1 MAPSTRR
8 GNETTA
14 ADSSRYEAVADLAQR
29 ALADDDLDTILQE
42 TTGAVATVIDARSL
56 AVLERLPG
64 GSRAT
69 IRSHVGRHPA
79 GGEAG
84 TVPATSES
92 WMGTVLERGAV
103 TVDDHRTSD
112 VDPPTEREPGS
123 SVGIRIDADGE
134 PWGVLEAHATNPG
147 AFGDGDVAFLERIAD
162 VLETALEVDS
172 GRRRP
177 NADSRTE
184 DGRVLRAIET
194 AREGI
199 GVLESGGEFA
209 YVNEAYAELYGYEP
223 AAMCGMHWEEVHPP
237 GMIRRIYR
245 KVFPQLSTTG
255 VWAGQTV
262 GLQSDG
268 TRFLKEHS
276 LSSTADGGMVSIVRD
291 VVERRRLE
299 SEFEEI
305 YSRITDAVIGLDV
318 DWTFTHVNDRAAEL
332 IGLEDRELLGRSFW
346 TVFPDVDETF
356 EAECRTAMEGQEPTS
371 FEEYVP
377 ALESWLEVSVYPSE
391 TGLSIYL
398 RDITDRKTAERELR
412 ESNWALRQL
421 YEITADPE
429 RSFEEKV
436 TELLELGR
444 ERLGLEVGFVA
455 SVDTE
460 AGQFDVVHATANDRV
475 RPGKTAPLSETY
487 CRQTIET
494 MEPFVLTDA
503 PAEGWADDR
512 AYRRWGFDTY
522 VGCEIPAGDGTRT
535 VCFAD
540 DDARS
545 EPLTPAERGFV
556 ELAAQWLSYELER
569 RHHQTELE
577 ELVGELE
584 ASNER
589 LEQFAYAA
597 SHDLQ
602 EPLRMVTSYLR
613 LIEDRYGDE
622 LDADG
627 EEFLEYAVDGADR
640 MREMIEG
647 LLEYSRV
654 DTRGDSFETVDLECV
669 LEAVRSDIRVQIAES
684 DAEITASP
692 LPRVRGDSGQL
703 RQLFQN
709 LLSNAIKY
717 SGDGPPRID
726 VSAERSRADGYWR
739 VAVRD
744 EGVGIDPEESERIFD
759 VFQRLHGHDEP
770 GAGIGLALCQ
780 RIVERHGGE
789 IRVDSEPGEGS
800 TFTVTLPPAGNA
812 TAES

>member
-14 ADSSRYEAVADLAQR
+14 AGSSRYEAVADLAQR
-29 ALADDDLDTILQE
+29 ALADDDLETILQA
-42 TTGAVATVIDARSL
+42 TTSAVATVIDARSL

-69 IRSHVGRHPA
+69 IRSHVGRHPT

-84 TVPATSES
+84 TVPATAES
-92 WMGTVLERGAV
+92 WVGTVLDRGAV
-103 TVDDHRTSD
+103 IVDDHRTSD
-112 VDPPTEREPGS
+112 VDPPAEGEPRS
-123 SVGIRIDADGE
+123 SVGVRIDADGE
-134 PWGVLEAHATNPG
+134 PWGVLEAHATDTG
-147 AFGDGDVAFLERIAD
+147 AFAEADVAFLERVAD
-162 VLETALEVDS
+162 VLEPALD
-172 GRRRP
+172 
-177 NADSRTE
+177 ADRSRTRSDAAPSHRE
-184 DGRVLRAIET
+184 GVDRVLRAIET

-199 GVLESGGEFA
+199 AVLEPGGEFA

-223 AAMCGMHWEEVHPP
+223 ATMRGMHWEEVHPS
-237 GMIRRIYR
+237 GMVRRIYR
-245 KVFPQLSTTG
+245 EVFPQLSTTG
-255 VWAGQTV
+255 AWSGRTI
-262 GLQSDG
+262 GLRSDG

-276 LSSTADGGMVSIVRD
+276 LSSTADGGMVCIVRD

-305 YSRITDAVIGLDV
+305 YSRITDAVIGLGV

-332 IGLEDRELLGRSFW
+332 IGLEDRELRGRSFW
-346 TVFPDVDETF
+346 TVFADVDETF
-356 EAECRTAMEGQEPTS
+356 ETELRTAMESQEPTA

-377 ALESWLEVSVYPSE
+377 VLESWLEVSVYPSE

-398 RDITDRKTAERELR
+398 RDITDRKTVEGELR

-455 SVDTE
+455 SVDPE
-460 AGQFDVVHATANDRV
+460 ADQFEIVHATADDRV

-503 PAEGWADDR
+503 PDEGWADER

-522 VGCEIPAGDGTRT
+522 VGCEIPGGDGTRT

-577 ELVGELE
+577 ELVDELE

-602 EPLRMVTSYLR
+602 EPLRMITSYLR

-627 EEFLEYAVDGADR
+627 EEFLEYAVDGAER

-717 SGDGPPRID
+717 SGDEPPRID
-726 VSAERSRADGYWR
+726 VSADRSRVDGYWR
-739 VAVRD
+739 IAVRD
-744 EGVGIDPEESERIFD
+744 DGVGIDPEESERIFD

-789 IRVDSEPGEGS
+789 IQVDSEPGEGA
-800 TFTVTLPPAGNA
+800 TFTVTLPPASVPA
-812 TAES
+812 A

>member
-1 MAPSTRR
+1 MAPTTRR
-8 GNETTA
+8 GNESTA

-29 ALADDDLDTILQE
+29 ALADDDLETILRE
-42 TTGAVATVIDARSL
+42 TTSAVATVIDARSL

-69 IRSHVGRHPA
+69 IRGHVGRHPA

-84 TVPATSES
+84 TVPATAES
-92 WMGTVLERGAV
+92 WVGTVLEQAAV
-103 TVDDHRTSD
+103 IVENHRTSD
-112 VDPPTEREPGS
+112 VDPPAEGEPGS
-123 SVGIRIDADGE
+123 SVGVRIDANGE
-134 PWGVLEAHATNPG
+134 AWGILEAHAAEAGTFEE
-147 AFGDGDVAFLERIAD
+147 ADLAFLDRIAD
-162 VLETALEVDS
+162 VLETALD
-172 GRRRP
+172 
-177 NADSRTE
+177 ADSSRTQPDANPTRRE
-184 DGRVLRAIET
+184 ETDRVLRAVET

-199 GVLESGGEFA
+199 GVLEPGGEFA
-209 YVNEAYAELYGYEP
+209 YVNEAYAELYDYEP
-223 AAMCGMHWEEVHPP
+223 AEMRGMHWEEIHPP
-237 GMIRRIYR
+237 GMISRIYR
-245 KVFPQLSTTG
+245 EVFPQLSTTG
-255 VWAGQTV
+255 VWSGETI
-262 GLQSDG
+262 GLRNDG

-276 LSSTADGGMVSIVRD
+276 LSSTADGGMICIVRD

-305 YSRITDAVIGLDV
+305 YSRITDAVIGLDA

-332 IGLEDRELLGRSFW
+332 IGLEDRELLGHSFW

-356 EAECRTAMEGQEPTS
+356 ETEFRTAMERQEPTS
-371 FEEYVP
+371 FEAYVP
-377 ALESWLEVSVYPSE
+377 ALAAWLEVSVYPSE
-391 TGLSIYL
+391 TGLSIYF
-398 RDITDRKTAERELR
+398 RDVTDRKTVERELR

-460 AGQFDVVHATANDRV
+460 SDQFEVVHATANDRV

-494 MEPFVLTDA
+494 MEPLVLTDA
-503 PAEGWADDR
+503 PAQGWGDER
-512 AYRRWGFDTY
+512 AYERWGFDTY

-577 ELVGELE
+577 ELVDELE

-613 LIEDRYGDE
+613 LIEDRYGDD

-654 DTRGDSFETVDLECV
+654 DTRGDSFETVDLDCV
-669 LEAVRSDIRVQIAES
+669 LEEVRSDIRVQIAES
-684 DAEITASP
+684 DAEISVSP

-717 SGDGPPRID
+717 SGDEPPRID
-726 VSAERSRADGYWR
+726 VSADRSRADGYWR
-739 VAVRD
+739 IAVRD
-744 EGVGIDPEESERIFD
+744 DGVGIDPEESERIFD

-789 IRVDSEPGEGS
+789 ISVDSEPGEGS
-800 TFTVTLPPAGNA
+800 TFTVTLPPASVP
-812 TAES
+812 TA